1 MIRMVMKVRRIARNR
16 YLDALLKLVLF
27 SAITHIIILVYKS
40 VSTLDP
46 VIMNYFNILDLELFF
61 QGIENGALSQVLSA
75 VVMLGI
81 YVTIFFLFTR
91 KGDTKER

>member
-1 MIRMVMKVRRIARNR
+1 MRRVSKNR

-27 SAITHIIILVYKS
+27 SAITHIIILLYKS
-40 VSTLDP
+40 ISTADP

-61 QGIENGALSQVLSA
+61 KGIEKGTLSQVLSF
-75 VVMLGI
+75 VVVLGI

-91 KGDTKER
+91 NWDAEKK